1 MKSKFLKRRLL
12 IAVAVTLT
20 IAAVL
25 LFSNRTAIRSA
36 FDAFSG
42 ADYSGTG
49 QGSVVLQIESGDDGA
64 EVAQQLVDL
73 GVVKTYRIVY
83 QLIIARDLTLYPGN
97 YSLKLKMSSP
107 AALDALSDPS
117 NRISNKVTIREGLRI
132 DQVFKELSVATKVTV
147 VQFKLASADLAA
159 IGVPAKEVS
168 AEGWLFPATYD
179 FDPGRSATEILS
191 VMVERTKTE
200 LKKFGVPQA
209 DWHRVLTMAAL
220 VQKEARLTEDFYKAA
235 RVFQNRIDAGM
246 LLQSDATVSY
256 GVGGSTVST
265 SAAERADAN
274 RYNTYR
280 YLGLP
285 IGPIGAPGS
294 IAIDA
299 ALNPAVGDWLFF
311 CTVNLKTGETVFSV
325 TYAEHQKAV
334 RQWLA
339 WMRENPG
346 YD

>member
-1 MKSKFLKRRLL
+1 MKSKYARRRL
-12 IAVAVTLT
+12 IAVLAILALV
-20 IAAVL
+20 AAFL
-25 LFSNRTAIRSA
+25 LYSNRAAIRNA

-42 ADYSGTG
+42 ADYAGNGT
-49 QGSVVLQIESGDDGA
+49 GSVVLEIEAGDDGA
-64 EVAQQLVDL
+64 IVAQELVDL
-73 GVVKTYRIVY
+73 DVVKSYRVVY
-83 QLIIARDLTLYPGN
+83 QLIVARNFVFYPGS
-97 YSLKLKMSSP
+97 YTLKLRMSSP
-107 AALDALSDPS
+107 AALDALANPE

-132 DQVFKELSVATKVTV
+132 NQVLSALAKATSIPLAELTT
-147 VQFKLASADLAA
+147 ASKDLKN
-159 IGVPAKEVS
+159 IGVPTEEIS

-179 FDPGRSATEILS
+179 FDPSLNAAEILRL
-191 VMVERTKTE
+191 MVDRTKQE
-200 LKKFGVPQA
+200 LNKFSVAPE
-209 DWHRVLTMAAL
+209 DWHKVLTMAAL
-220 VQKEARLTEDFYKAA
+220 VQKEARMEADFYKAA
-235 RVFQNRIDAGM
+235 RVFQNRIDKGM

-274 RYNTYR
+274 RYNTYK

-299 ALNPAVGDWLFF
+299 ALNPAKGDWLFF
-311 CTVNLKTGETVFSV
+311 CTVNLKTGETVFSE
-325 TYAEHQKAV
+325 TYAQHQKAV

-346 YD
+346 YE